1 MNPEKLEKLSLL
13 VASLIEESN
22 NLKNEVR
29 CLGEIIQELEQ
40 EKQAVQ
46 EQNQSIISDLEKLN
60 ALEDS
65 NRKMEEDHSMIR
77 SKVQAIL
84 HNLEKMDF
92 V

>member
-1 MNPEKLEKLSLL
+1 MNPEKLEKLSRL
-13 VASLIEESN
+13 VTSLIEESS
-22 NLKNEVR
+22 NLKNEVQ

-40 EKQAVQ
+40 EKTAVQ
-46 EQNQSIISDLEKLN
+46 DQNQNIISDLQKLN

-84 HNLEKMDF
+84 QNLEKMDF